1 MEVPSQLLV
10 ITFEKWWRECEL
22 PGTPEKDTKYI
33 EIITKKWGS
42 QAALE
47 KYWEEGI
54 KEKKK
59 YSNNQPKPHKTKPK
73 QTQYK
78 RTKKPTLSVCFI
90 SLLLY

>member
-10 ITFEKWWRECEL
+10 IAFEKWWREGEL

-47 KYWEEGI
+47 KYREEGI

-59 YSNNQPKPHKTKPK
+59 IATTNPNPQN
-73 QTQYK
+73 
-78 RTKKPTLSVCFI
+78 
-90 SLLLY
+90 